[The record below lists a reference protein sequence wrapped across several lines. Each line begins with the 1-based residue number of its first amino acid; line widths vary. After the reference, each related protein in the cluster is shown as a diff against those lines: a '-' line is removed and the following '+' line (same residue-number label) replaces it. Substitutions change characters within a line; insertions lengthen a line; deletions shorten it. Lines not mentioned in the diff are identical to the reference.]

1 MKTVL
6 EAFAREMILFSGTN
20 SRRFPG
26 EAKMGTER
34 EFTGVNDRLS
44 RACPVR
50 RASALGTF
58 LTQHESKMAFVQ
70 RYLLILLSAVAATTI
85 HPALAEDQTQTDL
98 EPGKA
103 IAFDRNAGNC
113 LACHAIDD
121 GELPGNS
128 GPPLIQMQQRFP
140 ERDVLRKQVWDATVR
155 NPNTVMPPYGKHM
168 ILTEEQIDQ
177 VVDYLLTL

>member
-1 MKTVL
+1 M
-6 EAFAREMILFSGTN
+6 
-20 SRRFPG
+20 
-26 EAKMGTER
+26 
-34 EFTGVNDRLS
+34 
-44 RACPVR
+44 
-50 RASALGTF
+50 
-58 LTQHESKMAFVQ
+58 
-70 RYLLILLSAVAATTI
+70 LLAVAATTI
-85 HPALAEDQTQTDL
+85 HPALAEDQTPTDL
-98 EPGKA
+98 QPGKT